1 MYWDSA
7 VTVGAAVVVALGLSG
22 CSHGESASPSSSV
35 PLPSS
40 APAAAPQAAVLPA
53 PEALTDV
60 LYRLADPA
68 VPGADKLNLVEGAKP
83 DDTATLDK
91 FATALKDG
99 GYVPLTFEATDIAW
113 SEQDPGN
120 ATATINVTTPNP
132 ETSGFSFPMEFTP
145 RGDGW
150 QLSQKT
156 AEMLL
161 ALVKSRAGAPPAST
175 PGPTPTP

>member
-1 MYWDSA
+1 MYRHNAVILGVATAA
-7 VTVGAAVVVALGLSG
+7 VTLGLSG
-22 CSHGESASPSSSV
+22 CSTSESAEPSSSL
-35 PLPSS
+35 PLISS
-40 APAAAPQAAVLPA
+40 AAGAAPPATALPT

-68 VPGADKLNLVEGAKP
+68 VPGGEKLDLIEGAKP
-83 DDTATLDK
+83 TDAATLDK
-91 FATALKDG
+91 FATALRDA
-99 GYVPLTFEATDIAW
+99 GYVPLTFEVADIAF

-120 ATATINVTTPNP
+120 AVATVNVTTPNP

-161 ALVKSRAGAPPAST
+161 ALFKSRAEAPSSPAAHR
-175 PGPTPTP
+175 